1 MRKIIFLLLLVFIL
15 TACTPA
21 NATQSQL
28 PTNTPEIN
36 HIATQE
42 AVVSKQVLEGLPTDK
57 LLAEDP
63 GVNVFSPPTFD
74 VVQVGEI
81 STSTI
86 PTSLIY
92 LEESI
97 KSQIPG
103 TASVEFTETTSG
115 DYQAMFLPRDA
126 DRNML
131 WSFVGASNRW
141 GAFAVYHFLDNSGT
155 IDGVVTTGIQYQ
167 PIPFS
172 QDAVVVWGT
181 QPIVVKNPVTLEDGS
196 SVFAVYFDFSSGS
209 WAILPDLQVVDGAA
223 LVYGKVYVLN
233 TEGDLEEL
241 PAEDAD
247 SYQVIDSV
255 LYAFDDQD
263 KAAFILDI
271 ESHKWV
277 EAQPEID
284 QWMSEFLDT
293 KEGWQMVQK
302 DGVWLIESKP
312 LTNGET
318 IVMFEQ
324 VDGIWQTNYSD
335 LMNHEN
341 EHHGFDIEAVN
352 HLLVR
357 IEEGVNENGEAIR
370 SLNKEDLARL
380 LEVAKDRWEE
390 RKDELGALTITTR
403 TALLP
408 DYYLSANGDI
418 ELTKQIDEV
427 SSYSEDQRV
436 EIVAA
441 ARTGVNAKDFVL
453 VLGSKDGLVPVVFI
467 PDSSFS
473 MYSNDIS
480 YSDAITEFIEN
491 PDEIESKYMSMML
504 SIGPEVNTNT
514 NMKYSSEGLE
524 YYFSYVRAYEEQ
536 LQKSVGLVRQNNG
549 AFFDDLMKSWVEDGV
564 VLFINRV
571 KLKSL

>member
-1 MRKIIFLLLLVFIL
+1 
-15 TACTPA
+15 
-21 NATQSQL
+21 
-28 PTNTPEIN
+28 
-36 HIATQE
+36 
-42 AVVSKQVLEGLPTDK
+42 
-57 LLAEDP
+57 
-63 GVNVFSPPTFD
+63 
-74 VVQVGEI
+74 
-81 STSTI
+81 
-86 PTSLIY
+86 
-92 LEESI
+92 
-97 KSQIPG
+97 
-103 TASVEFTETTSG
+103 
-115 DYQAMFLPRDA
+115 
-126 DRNML
+126 
-131 WSFVGASNRW
+131 
-141 GAFAVYHFLDNSGT
+141 
-155 IDGVVTTGIQYQ
+155 
-167 PIPFS
+167 
-172 QDAVVVWGT
+172 
-181 QPIVVKNPVTLEDGS
+181 
-196 SVFAVYFDFSSGS
+196 
-209 WAILPDLQVVDGAA
+209 
-223 LVYGKVYVLN
+223 
-233 TEGDLEEL
+233 
-241 PAEDAD
+241 
-247 SYQVIDSV
+247 
-255 LYAFDDQD
+255 
-263 KAAFILDI
+263 
-271 ESHKWV
+271 
-277 EAQPEID
+277 
-284 QWMSEFLDT
+284 
-293 KEGWQMVQK
+293 MVQK